1 MKRAE
6 REAELN
12 GRVVLITGA
21 ATGIGWAAAQRFA
34 ARGARVLIADI
45 DADKGALRASELG
58 EAHAFFGVD
67 MAQREQ
73 VVEMVR
79 YCVSR
84 LGRVDIL
91 VNNAGRTDTD
101 GVGVVDQPVSV
112 FEHLVAVNLRGSLV
126 AAEHAAA
133 VMRASG
139 GGAIVNIASGAALRP
154 VPFRNGY
161 SASKA
166 GVLAMTR
173 HHACAWA
180 RDGIRVNAV
189 APGYTRTELV
199 DALIARGRI
208 DPVAVARR
216 IPLGRMAAP
225 DEIAAAIVF
234 LASPRAASLT
244 GAVLLADG
252 GSQIGSAHAAAH
264 DPAARAVPPGQPIYI
279 VAGACSSAG
288 RAMARRLADEAAA
301 VVALDTD
308 SGQLAALATVVGECH
323 ALAVDMSDEHAMQAA
338 IAGTAHRFGR
348 VDGVVNAVG
357 SDAVI
362 VAGRTDNLAH
372 IGGDVL
378 DSHLTGALR
387 LAKAAGP
394 VLRQQGFGALL
405 NLTSIG
411 GDVALGHSVEAAA
424 GAAAVAMFTRTLACE
439 WSGHGIRV
447 NAIAAGPI
455 EGASSGAIGRI
466 PLGRAPSAQDI
477 AEAATFLLS
486 SDASFVTGSV
496 LAVDGGLSVYA
507 GPDLTGAAG
516 YAS

>member
-6 REAELN
+6 RDRELS

-21 ATGIGWAAAQRFA
+21 ATGIGWAAARRFA

-45 DADKGALRASELG
+45 DADKAAIRAAELG
-58 EAHAFFGVD
+58 VDHAFFGVD
-67 MAQREQ
+67 MARPAQ
-73 VVEMVR
+73 VAEMVQH
-79 YCVSR
+79 CVSR
-84 LGRVDIL
+84 LGRLDIL

-101 GVGVVDQPVSV
+101 GVAVVDQPVSV

-126 AAEHAAA
+126 AAEHAATA
-133 VMRASG
+133 MRSG
-139 GGAIVNIASGAALRP
+139 GCIVNIASGAALRP

-199 DALIARGRI
+199 DALIERGRI
-208 DPVAVARR
+208 DPAAVAQR

-234 LASPRAASLT
+234 LASPRASSLT
-244 GAVLLADG
+244 GTILLVDG
-252 GSQIGSAHAAAH
+252 GSQIAGGQMAAR
-264 DPAARAVPPGQPIYI
+264 DPARAAPSGQPTYI
-279 VAGACSSAG
+279 VAGACSSVGPAI
-288 RAMARRLADEAAA
+288 ARRLADEAAI
-301 VVALDTD
+301 VVALDTE
-308 SGQLAALATVVGECH
+308 SEQLAALAAAVPGCH
-323 ALAVDMSDEHAMQAA
+323 ASAVDLSDEPAMQAA
-338 IAGTAHRFGR
+338 IASTAHRFGR

-357 SDAVI
+357 WDAVMM
-362 VAGRTDNLAH
+362 ADRTDSPVPPGRGA
-372 IGGDVL
+372 L

-387 LAKAAGP
+387 VAKAAAP
-394 VLRQQGFGALL
+394 VLRQQGFGTLV

-411 GDVALGHSVEAAA
+411 GDVALGGDVETAAS
-424 GAAAVAMFTRTLACE
+424 AAAVAMLTRTLASE

-455 EGASSGAIGRI
+455 EGTSSSAIGRI

-477 AEAATFLLS
+477 AEAAAFLLGG
-486 SDASFVTGSV
+486 DASFVTGSV
-496 LAVDGGLSVYA
+496 IAVDGGLSIYA
-507 GPDLTGAAG
+507 GPDRTRAAG
-516 YAS
+516 HAS